1 MNVKRFIC
9 NPYQECTYLVT
20 EVTGGPYIV
29 DPGMYSEA
37 EQTTF
42 LTYLQNHAITPRQL
56 LITHSHIDHICGL
69 DFLREQFP
77 EAVVISAQQPTLPTM
92 SEVPYRII
100 KTPGHKEDALCF
112 YFEQEQTLFAG
123 DTLFRESVGR
133 TDLEGGNWDELVQS
147 VRTLLTLPPDTLVYP
162 GHGPT
167 TTIAHERQANPFVQ

>member
-1 MNVKRFIC
+1 MNVLRFIF
-9 NPYQECTYLVT
+9 NPYQECTYLLT

-29 DPGMYSEA
+29 DPGMYSET

-42 LTYLQNHAITPRQL
+42 LTYLQTHAITPRQL

-69 DFLREQFP
+69 DFVREQYP
-77 EAVVISAQQPTLPTM
+77 EAVVVSAQQSGLSTM

-147 VRTLLTLPPDTLVYP
+147 VRQLLTLPPDTLVYP